1 MAPRKARL
9 TRPKFLLRSS
19 DADVERYLNLFTF
32 LPTDIIASTMS
43 AHNLDPGKRKAQ
55 HLLASEVLE
64 LVHGRDEA
72 LNTRAQHEALRNPT
86 LASLSSSSTSDASQA
101 ETSSNEAWIRL
112 PQSLLLGAPSY
123 AHVLFHAGL
132 APSKSEGARMIA
144 KGGVYVASSEAYANV
159 DSGGRQQEL
168 VWTQIKDAKA
178 AVVDTALLN
187 GLLML
192 RLGKW
197 KVRVIQ
203 MVPDD
208 QQGVDAG
215 VASPART
222 AQG

>member
-1 MAPRKARL
+1 
-9 TRPKFLLRSS
+9 
-19 DADVERYLNLFTF
+19 
-32 LPTDIIASTMS
+32 
-43 AHNLDPGKRKAQ
+43 
-55 HLLASEVLE
+55 
-64 LVHGRDEA
+64 
-72 LNTRAQHEALRNPT
+72 
-86 LASLSSSSTSDASQA
+86 
-101 ETSSNEAWIRL
+101 
-112 PQSLLLGAPSY
+112 
-123 AHVLFHAGL
+123 
-132 APSKSEGARMIA
+132 MIA